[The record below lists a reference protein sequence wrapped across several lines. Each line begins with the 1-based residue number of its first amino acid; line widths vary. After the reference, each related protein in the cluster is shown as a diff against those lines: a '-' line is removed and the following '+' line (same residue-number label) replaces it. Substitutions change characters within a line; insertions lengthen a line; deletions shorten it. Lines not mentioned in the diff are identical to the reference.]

1 MAIQDIVQQVVK
13 AVTADPNLLSDF
25 IAHPYS
31 TISKL
36 TGIETVTKEQAAEA
50 VTATS
55 ALASGQSI
63 DFSTLASVAAKL
75 LSKND
80 NSVHSLAT
88 SLFGGGLQKA
98 SEEGAAPAVSSDVK
112 SQILENLV
120 GVVFGKGEAQA
131 SGPQIDLSDGIGLD
145 DLMGLAGK
153 FLK

>member
-1 MAIQDIVQQVVK
+1 MAIQEIVQQVIK
-13 AVTADPNLLSDF
+13 AVASDPSLLPDF
-25 IAHPYS
+25 IEHPYS

-36 TGIETVTKEQAAEA
+36 TGIETVTKEQAAET

-63 DFSTLASVAAKL
+63 DFSTLASVASKL

-80 NSVHSLAT
+80 NSVHSLAST
-88 SLFGGGLQKA
+88 LFGGGVQKT
-98 SEEGAAPAVSSDVK
+98 EEGKSAISSDVK

-120 GVVFGKGEAQA
+120 GVVFNKGEAQA
-131 SGPQIDLSDGIGLD
+131 SGPKIDLSDGFGLD

>member
-1 MAIQDIVQQVVK
+1 MATQEIVQQIIK
-13 AVTADPNLLSDF
+13 AVTSDSNILSDL

-36 TGIETVTKEQAAEA
+36 TGIETVTKEQASEA

-55 ALASGQSI
+55 ALASGQSV

-75 LSKND
+75 LSKSD
-80 NSVHSLAT
+80 NSVHSLAST
-88 SLFGGGLQKA
+88 LFGAGTEKA
-98 SEEGAAPAVSSDVK
+98 EEGAAPTVSSDVK

-120 GVVFGKGEAQA
+120 GVVFNKGAAEA
-131 SGPQIDLSDGIGLD
+131 SGPKIDLSDGIGLD

-153 FLK
+153 LLK

>member
-1 MAIQDIVQQVVK
+1 MAIQDIVQQVIK
-13 AVTADPNLLSDF
+13 AVTADPNVLSDF
-25 IAHPYS
+25 VAHPYS

-55 ALASGQSI
+55 ALASGQSV

-75 LSKND
+75 LSKSD

-88 SLFGGGLQKA
+88 SLFGGGVQQTETGETTVAKDA
-98 SEEGAAPAVSSDVK
+98 K
-112 SQILENLV
+112 SAIIDNLL
-120 GVVFGKGEAQA
+120 GVVFDKGEAQS
-131 SGPQIDLSDGIGLD
+131 SGSTIDLSDGFGLD

>member
-1 MAIQDIVQQVVK
+1 MAIQEIVQQVIK
-13 AVTADPNLLSDF
+13 AVTSNPNLLSDLV
-25 IAHPYS
+25 AHPYS

-36 TGIETVTKEQAAEA
+36 TGIETVTKEQAAET

-75 LSKND
+75 LSKSD
-80 NSVHSLAT
+80 NSVHSLAS
-88 SLFGGGLQKA
+88 SLFGGGVQET
-98 SEEGAAPAVSSDVK
+98 EEGKPAVSSDVK

-120 GVVFGKGEAQA
+120 GVVFDKGEAQA
-131 SGPQIDLSDGIGLD
+131 SGPKIDLSDGIGLD